1 MYHPGKVIEVL
12 RATDKDVK
20 TADPSTQACVRM
32 WDDNIL
38 TLLVAP
44 KLASLIKAGQTVL
57 VDYRPSPEHRQPVPN
72 HVIVKIIEGKKAE
85 TVWNTYRDMHDR
97 QKRSSNAPAP
107 AQNYIG

>member
-12 RATDKDVK
+12 RPADKDVK
-20 TADPSTQACVRM
+20 ASGADTQATVRM

-44 KLASLIKAGQTVL
+44 KLAAAIKAGQTVL
-57 VDYRPSPEHRQPVPN
+57 VDYRPMPDFRAAVPS
-72 HVIVKIIEGKKAE
+72 HTVVKILEGKKAE
-85 TVWNTYRDMHDR
+85 TVWMAYRDMHDR
-97 QKRSSNAPAP
+97 QKRSATPP

>member
-12 RATDKDVK
+12 RASDKDVK
-20 TADPSTQACVRM
+20 TADPSTQACIRM

-44 KLASLIKAGQTVL
+44 KLATLIKTGQTIL
-57 VDYRPSPEHRQPVPN
+57 VDYRPSPEHRQAVPN
-72 HVIVKIIEGKKAE
+72 HIIVKIIEGKKAE
-85 TVWNTYRDMHDR
+85 NLWIAYRDMHDR
-97 QKRSSNAPAP
+97 QKRTTAPP

>member
-12 RATDKDVK
+12 RSGEKDIK
-20 TADPSTQACVRM
+20 SSDASTQACVRM

-44 KLASLIKAGQTVL
+44 KIADLIKPNQTIL
-57 VDYRPSPEHRQPVPN
+57 VDYRPSPEHRQAVPN
-72 HVIVKIIEGKKAE
+72 HTIVKIIDGKKGEA
-85 TVWNTYRDMHDR
+85 VWIAYRDMHDR
-97 QKRSSNAPAP
+97 QKRTTAPP

>member
-12 RATDKDVK
+12 RASDKDVK
-20 TADPSTQACVRM
+20 ASDASTQATVRM

-44 KLASLIKAGQTVL
+44 KLVSLLKTGQVAL
-57 VDYRPSPEHRQPVPN
+57 VDYRPNPESRQPVPN
-72 HVIVKIIEGKKAE
+72 HTLVKILEGKKAE
-85 TVWNTYRDMHDR
+85 NVWMAYRDMHDR
-97 QKRSSNAPAP
+97 QKRTSAPP

>member
-12 RATDKDVK
+12 RASDKDVK

-44 KLASLIKAGQTVL
+44 KLASLIKPNQIIL
-57 VDYRPSPEHRQPVPN
+57 VDYRPSPEHRQAVPN
-72 HVIVKIIEGKKAE
+72 HTIVKIIEGKKAE
-85 TVWNTYRDMHDR
+85 TLWTAYRDMHDR
-97 QKRSSNAPAP
+97 QKRTTAPP